1 MAVEETEDA
10 AFKVVILGDSAVGK
24 SCIAMQAA
32 EGKFPTAMKATIGC
46 DYAVKR
52 VKVGGRVVKLDLWD
66 TAGQEAY
73 RAVTRTFYREAQAA
87 VLVYNLTKNSTFQA
101 IENWLRDLREHSGPD
116 LPVYVAG
123 NMQDLRA
130 RREVAAEAAEEFCR
144 ANSVNGFAEVS
155 AKTGFGISELFSQVA
170 TDLLR
175 LELSQ
180 IKLKASRLSAQP
192 PPAPPQSGC
201 CS

>member
-1 MAVEETEDA
+1 MAVEGTEDV
-10 AFKVVILGDSAVGK
+10 AFKVVVLGDSAVGK
-24 SCIAMQAA
+24 SCIVMQAA
-32 EGKFPTAMKATIGC
+32 EGKFLTVMKATIGC

-52 VKVGGRVVKLDLWD
+52 VKVGARVVKLDLWD

-73 RAVTRTFYREAQAA
+73 RAITRTFYRQAQAA
-87 VLVYNLTKNSTFQA
+87 VLVYNLTKQPTFQS
-101 IENWLRDLREHSGPD
+101 IGRWLQDLREHSGPD
-116 LPVYVAG
+116 LPVYLAG

-130 RREVAAEAAEEFCR
+130 KQEVATEVAREFCR
-144 ANSVNGFAEVS
+144 VNGVKGFAEIS
-155 AKTGFGISELFSQVA
+155 AKTGFGLSELFSQVA

-180 IKLKASRLSAQP
+180 IQLKGSRLSAQP
-192 PPAPPQSGC
+192 PPQQSGC